1 MISANPPNLKSTR
14 KKKRSAELQRQQ
26 QHFVAQKLLSAQK
39 HVAVTHPPQ
48 PQQATI
54 VYRVTQQPVTVQQQ
68 SVPLEYQQKGE
79 VRHRSR
85 TGRHHDGRYTSGKFC
100 FEFLIILLSMKA

>member
-1 MISANPPNLKSTR
+1 MISANPILKSTR
-14 KKKRSAELQRQQ
+14 KKILRSAELQRQQ

-54 VYRVTQQPVTVQQQ
+54 VYRATQQPLIQQQTVQ
-68 SVPLEYQQKGE
+68 LDFQQKGE
-79 VRHRSR
+79 VRQRSR
-85 TGRHHDGRYTSGKFC
+85 SGRHHDGRYTSGKDFPY
-100 FEFLIILLSMKA
+100 EFDIIS

>member
-1 MISANPPNLKSTR
+1 M
-14 KKKRSAELQRQQ
+14 QRQQ

-54 VYRVTQQPVTVQQQ
+54 VYRATQQPVIQQQ
-68 SVPLEYQQKGE
+68 SVPLPQEHQKGE

-85 TGRHHDGRYTSGKFC
+85 SGRHHDGRYTSGKVF
-100 FEFLIILLSMKA
+100 FLVFA